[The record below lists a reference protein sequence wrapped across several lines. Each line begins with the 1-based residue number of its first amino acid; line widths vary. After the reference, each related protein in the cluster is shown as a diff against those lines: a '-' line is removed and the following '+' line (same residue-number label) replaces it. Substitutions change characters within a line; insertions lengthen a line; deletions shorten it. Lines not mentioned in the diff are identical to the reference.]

1 MPRLSQHNQHL
12 RWIMLCLCAYGLTLV
27 ACEGETIKGDL
38 MGVTAPTGAVPV
50 SNGGDPDDPD
60 DPPPAGVDG
69 GEDGGAGVM
78 MIIAGMPGGAGG
90 EPPPRPMEVCREEPN
105 VEAFAASVGPRLI
118 TSCGGGGCHSYDS
131 NLPPRFP
138 ASVQDFRSPPLTT
151 EQAQDMIDAFTP
163 TYLVTGEADESDIY
177 TYGLAS
183 ANHYAQN
190 NYSDELSEW
199 IDSMKVCETI
209 YPEEPEPTPVG
220 GTEVMGGMT
229 PPPPP
234 PPPNPTEVFCSALP
248 SGDPQGRP
256 GFYETFRD
264 SVNNILVYSCGASG
278 CHGQPYPG
286 YSFWIIDSSDPCS
299 VQANFIMAQLY
310 ANFNRPLNSPL
321 LTFPIDPEHGGG
333 GRVFPDGNSDPS
345 YNAIYDWIVLGQQ

>member
-1 MPRLSQHNQHL
+1 MF
-12 RWIMLCLCAYGLTLV
+12 CLCAYGLTLV
-27 ACEGETIKGDL
+27 ACEGETINGDL

-60 DPPPAGVDG
+60 DPPPSGVDG
-69 GEDGGAGVM
+69 GEDGGAGVDGGAV
-78 MIIAGMPGGAGG
+78 IHDGGAGR
-90 EPPPRPMEVCREEPN
+90 EPPPGPMEVCREEPD

-118 TSCGGGGCHSYDS
+118 TSCGGSGCHSYDT
-131 NLPPRFP
+131 NQPPRFP

-151 EQAQDMIDAFTP
+151 EQAQDMIDSFMEPYVVA
-163 TYLVTGEADESDIY
+163 GEPEESTLY
-177 TYGLAS
+177 TYAYGGHAS
-183 ANHYAQN
+183 Y
-190 NYSDELSEW
+190 NYFDELVSW
-199 IDSMKVCETI
+199 IDSMVVCETV

-220 GTEVMGGMT
+220 GTEVMGGMMT
-229 PPPPP
+229 PPPPPP

-264 SVNNILVYSCGASG
+264 SVNNTLVFSCGASG

-286 YSFWIIDSSDPCS
+286 YSFWVVDSSDPCS

-333 GRVFPDGNSDPS
+333 GRVFPDGNSDPN
-345 YNAIYDWIVLGQQ
+345 YNAIYGWIVLGQQ